1 MDMCVDD
8 PDARLAKQLDR
19 QINEELER
27 AKQKMVRGGFKISK
41 MGTEK
46 GWAQM

>member
-27 AKQKMVRGGFKISK
+27 AKQKMVRGLKISK
-41 MGTEK
+41 MGTEIL
-46 GWAQM
+46 WAQM